1 MHKFCTS
8 TLPQDVLSSTVVTMD
23 TKSCGVTKSETTP
36 EGMVINDKNGNHH
49 IIVQLFQE
57 KKVDQ
62 ENADFNASVS
72 LINIL

>member
-36 EGMVINDKNGNHH
+36 EGMVINNKNGNHH
-49 IIVQLFQE
+49 IIVKLFQE
-57 KKVDQ
+57 KSRSRERRLQRIGV
-62 ENADFNASVS
+62 FN
-72 LINIL
+72 